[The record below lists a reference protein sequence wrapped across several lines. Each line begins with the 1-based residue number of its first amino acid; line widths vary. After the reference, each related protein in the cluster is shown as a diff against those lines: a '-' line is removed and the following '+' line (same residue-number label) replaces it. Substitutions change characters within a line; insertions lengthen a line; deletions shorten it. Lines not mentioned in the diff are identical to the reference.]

1 MLSVPNVATPAT
13 AACVV
18 VPDSVP
24 PPPLL
29 PIATDTL
36 PVNPVATL
44 PNASSTVTC
53 TAGVMGEPA
62 ETSVGCVVKAS
73 CLAAAG
79 LIANDPLVVV
89 SPVADAVRV

>member
-24 PPPLL
+24 PPALL
-29 PIATDTL
+29 PIAAVTL

-44 PNASSTVTC
+44 PNASSAATC
-53 TAGVMGEPA
+53 TAGVMGETA
-62 ETSVGCVVKAS
+62 ETSVGRTVKAS

-79 LIANDPLVVV
+79 LIANGPLVVV
-89 SPVADAVRV
+89 SPVADAVSV